1 MPRFRYSVL
10 LTVVFLLLWLSFTQS
25 LLERPAVAA
34 AEPAPGRM
42 VERGQ
47 RLEREKRFLMRA
59 LDDLRNER
67 KMTEEDIGELEKQ
80 IDAITPL
87 ESARRTDDFQELLD
101 WHYGYLDWL
110 GEQSAEFEADLA
122 QLSSTAPSGG
132 EPWERRY
139 AGMAKKEKE
148 LVKELGGK
156 VKRFSAE
163 EKRLAR
169 ILDRRLILRARF
181 FDLEEQLARIDK
193 KLADQQRPLSDKEKE
208 TAKRL
213 RVDVRV
219 VQTELLSLP
228 EVDEDILKHYAVM
241 IERGRWKSDWL
252 ELQIDEYEALRAVAA
267 VISLDAGRNS
277 AAMEAAYQRIIRSY
291 ESGINRLNRKIDELA
306 RKESR
311 VSPAGSLR
319 QMDRSRELLD
329 FYGGL
334 RIKYDDRIRRLK
346 TRIGAY
352 EAELAEVLSAK
363 P

>member
-1 MPRFRYSVL
+1 MPRFLHSFL
-10 LTVVFLLLWLSFTQS
+10 LTAVSLLVWLSLSQT
-25 LLERPAVAA
+25 LLERTAVAA
-34 AEPAPGRM
+34 ADPPPGRM

-59 LDDLRNER
+59 LDDLRDER
-67 KMTEEDIGELEKQ
+67 RMTEEDIGELEKQ
-80 IDAITPL
+80 IDAVTPL

-122 QLSSTAPSGG
+122 QLSISAPAGG
-132 EPWERRY
+132 EPWEKRY
-139 AGMAKKEKE
+139 ARMAKKQKE
-148 LVKELGGK
+148 VVKDIRDK
-156 VKRFSAE
+156 VKRYSAE
-163 EKRLAR
+163 EKRLAG
-169 ILDRRLILRARF
+169 ILDRRLLLRARF

-193 KLADQQRPLSDKEKE
+193 RHADQLRPLSDKERD

-241 IERGRWKSDWL
+241 VERGRWESDWL
-252 ELQIDEYEALRAVAA
+252 EQKIDEYEALRAVAK
-267 VISLDAGRNS
+267 VTPLDAGRNA
-277 AAMEAAYQRIIRSY
+277 AAMETAYRRIIRTY
-291 ESGINRLNRKIDELA
+291 ESGINRLNRKIDELD

-311 VSPAGSLR
+311 VSPAGTLR

-334 RIKYDDRIRRLK
+334 RIRHDDRIRRLK

-352 EAELAEVLSAK
+352 DAELAEVLSAK